1 MDESTAVD
9 LINALYG
16 SQRRGMLRYLVH
28 VGASPTQ
35 AEDVVQD
42 AFIELYSHLREG
54 KPVENPRPWLF
65 TVARRAYFK
74 QSAARQSMVWIA
86 DDEFVDP
93 GSIEQRGL
101 IEHSFDDVERL
112 LGVLTSRQRQVIIL
126 RLSGLKYREIANEL
140 GISLKTAHT
149 LLTRGLRKLSDLN
162 NVNSA
167 RNPEVGRETLKPQTL
182 Q

>member
-1 MDESTAVD
+1 MTNS
-9 LINALYG
+9 LI
-16 SQRRGMLRYLVH
+16 
-28 VGASPTQ
+28 
-35 AEDVVQD
+35 
-42 AFIELYSHLREG
+42 
-54 KPVENPRPWLF
+54 PRP
-65 TVARRAYFK
+65 T
-74 QSAARQSMVWIA
+74 
-86 DDEFVDP
+86 
-93 GSIEQRGL
+93 EQRGL